1 MIGIDITSISRF
13 KRISSRLPRLG
24 KRFNASWST
33 PKEAAKWWACHE
45 AVIKCLGS
53 PPDWNDTQIL
63 FKSGSAPEFVGE
75 QQIAL
80 SLSHEGDHVIAIAVL
95 NPYQT

>member
-1 MIGIDITSISRF
+1 MIGIDITSVSRF
-13 KRISSRLPRLG
+13 KNIASGLPRLG
-24 KRFNASWST
+24 KRFNVSWST

-45 AVIKCLGS
+45 AVIKCLGT
-53 PPDWNDTQIL
+53 PPDWNTAQIL
-63 FKSGSAPEFVGE
+63 FNPGSAPKFVGA

-95 NPYQT
+95 DPCQT